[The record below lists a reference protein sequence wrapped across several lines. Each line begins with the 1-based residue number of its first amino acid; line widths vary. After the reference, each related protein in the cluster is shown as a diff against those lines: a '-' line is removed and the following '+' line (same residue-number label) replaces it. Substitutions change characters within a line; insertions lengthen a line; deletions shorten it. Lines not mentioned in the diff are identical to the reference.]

1 MGPVQ
6 KFVTWRLRRGN
17 ACFPLLSLVYNRAA
31 NGVHVE
37 GAKELWAKL
46 LVKHGVSDRLRGAH

>member
-1 MGPVQ
+1 MQ